1 MEVKVKILKNGKEI
15 QEVELANQKKA
26 NQRKQEETKPK
37 KDRAIISDDEVVPEK
52 IIETVPMLIDS
63 SKVDMA
69 TIGSEGMM
77 EILYLG
83 KGFEIV
89 NDSEVW
95 DKIKLSLESRE
106 KPNFCKK

>member
-15 QEVELANQKKA
+15 QEIELANQKKA
-26 NQRKQEETKPK
+26 NQRKHEETKTK
-37 KDRAIISDDEVVPEK
+37 KDRTIILDDEVVPEK
-52 IIETVPMLIDS
+52 DIQEVPMLIDVT
-63 SKVDMA
+63 KVDMA
-69 TIGSEGMM
+69 TIGSEGML

-89 NDSEVW
+89 NDSKVW
-95 DKIKLSLESRE
+95 DKIKEALENRE